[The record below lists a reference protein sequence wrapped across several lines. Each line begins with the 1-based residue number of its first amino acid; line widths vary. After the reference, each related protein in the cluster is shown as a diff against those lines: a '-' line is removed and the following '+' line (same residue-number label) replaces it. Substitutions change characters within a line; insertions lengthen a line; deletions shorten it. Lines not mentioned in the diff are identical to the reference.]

1 MYTANLNVNAL
12 LEDDES
18 IMPASPPSV
27 TLRGFVAYHIFNKQ
41 THVKSR
47 LPSSYSIFKRA
58 TVQYQQVIE
67 LINPAFRTDQ
77 IYIPR
82 RTLTNPREPSKNSGY
97 DNIHDDYIL
106 RVKGILG
113 DAEKYE
119 ILDLMGQGTFGQVV
133 MCKTLRTGELVAIK
147 VIKNQFSYHAQG
159 EKEVAILRQLKSHP
173 ENRDR
178 FLQLRHSFLFRG
190 HLCAVFEL
198 LSISLHKVLSQR
210 PGRPNL
216 AIKDIQR
223 ISLNILE
230 TLALLK
236 EMRIIHT
243 DLKPDNILL
252 KRFDD
257 IHNVKLIDYGS
268 AMMEYGELNYCI
280 QTAFYRSPEVILQAG
295 ITCAIDMWS
304 FGCFVAE
311 LYTGRPLFP
320 SGNEATLLHMMTTS
334 LQCLPP
340 DDMLVMGNKSSNF
353 FDIKNAHN
361 SQTRLKKLVNAP
373 HDMPV
378 SSTTLKDRIMGLIS
392 NDEDDDDDS
401 LIDNHQE
408 ITDKENLYDFLK
420 SILVFDPR
428 IRFTPVKA
436 LQHPFITSAMGN
448 MPVRPLLHH
457 SITTG
462 PQVQKPVMP
471 PISKSTGSIPSEM
484 IYASL
489 AKAVASSSS
498 LNTSRTTEDSIDILT
513 PNNSQINLQHQ
524 KQGSLSPQHVTT
536 VASDSAIKLIA
547 SPGLKSIL
555 KTKKGPSKSNTP
567 IALIPSLSSP
577 IRGQQENTLDR
588 KVAFLHQSRPNS
600 TSQLSDQSAKQLSA
614 MADDPIPDV
623 VNVNNN
629 TNTYNQSYIAQQ
641 HPYMTQYGQQ
651 QQQQWMAYLA
661 QQNATNAT
669 TTQTITAP
677 STYALSPSY
686 TTNANLPY
694 IYQQAQALQ
703 QQILHPTYSTY
714 PYQHPQQQPY
724 LLPQQKQPQPQQHP
738 SPLLMYSINDLHQNS

>member
-1 MYTANLNVNAL
+1 MYTANLNMNAL
-12 LEDDES
+12 LDDDEL
-18 IMPASPPSV
+18 IIPASPSSV
-27 TLRGFVAYHIFNKQ
+27 TPRGFVAYRNLDKQ
-41 THVKSR
+41 THTRSR

-58 TVQYQQVIE
+58 TVQYHQVVVS
-67 LINPAFRTDQ
+67 INPAFRTDQ

-106 RVKGILG
+106 RVKDILG
-113 DAEKYE
+113 AVEKYE

-147 VIKNQFSYHAQG
+147 VIKNQFSYHSQG
-159 EKEVAILRQLKSHP
+159 EKEVAILRQLKSRP
-173 ENRDR
+173 DDRDR

-216 AIKDIQR
+216 AIKDIQK
-223 ISLNILE
+223 ISFNILE

-268 AMMEYGELNYCI
+268 AMMENGELNYCI

-295 ITCAIDMWS
+295 ITCAVDMWS

-340 DDMLVMGNKSSNF
+340 DDMLFMGNKSSNF

-361 SQTRLKKLVNAP
+361 GQTRLKELVHAP

-392 NDEDDDDDS
+392 NDEDDDDS

-408 ITDKENLYDFLK
+408 MVDKENLYDFLK
-420 SILVFDPR
+420 NILMFDPR
-428 IRFTPVKA
+428 ARFTPSKA

-448 MPVRPLLHH
+448 MTARPLLHH
-457 SITTG
+457 STTAE

-471 PISKSTGSIPSEM
+471 QISKSTGSISSEM

-513 PNNSQINLQHQ
+513 PNNSQINLQQQQ
-524 KQGSLSPQHVTT
+524 KQGSLSPQHV
-536 VASDSAIKLIA
+536 VAMVPDSAIKSVA
-547 SPGLKSIL
+547 SPPRKSIL
-555 KTKKGPSKSNTP
+555 KNRKAPSKSNTP
-567 IALIPSLSSP
+567 ITLFPSVSSP

-588 KVAFLHQSRPNS
+588 KVTFLHQSRPNS
-600 TSQLSDQSAKQLSA
+600 TSQLSDQSVRQPSA
-614 MADDPIPDV
+614 VADDPITDI

-629 TNTYNQSYIAQQ
+629 TNMYNQNYIAQQ
-641 HPYMTQYGQQ
+641 HPYMAQYG

-669 TTQTITAP
+669 TTQAIAAP
-677 STYALSPSY
+677 TTYALSPSY
-686 TTNANLPY
+686 TNASLPY
-694 IYQQAQALQ
+694 IYQQAQVLQ
-703 QQILHPTYSTY
+703 QQIMNPTYTAY